1 MPSNPPDEKES
12 PDAAA
17 AVTIDHSTPVAHGNN
32 HATTPK
38 KAAAPAADAAAT
50 TPKSAPARPRAA
62 TMKKPPEPPTL
73 LADFL
78 RGRPSPQ
85 RIAAERKRRM
95 SLDAVKAEMRAEM
108 RQAAVARVQ
117 QPGGVKDRVQKWQKA
132 NAAVMLV
139 GDPLATPSE
148 PTELA
153 FPGETE
159 SVTEEDRV
167 RIKLRQK
174 RRSAPKI
181 EVHNDAVASEHDETI
196 EELPDGQAKQA
207 PKKRVVSDD
216 HWMAQKRKKSPPRSR
231 SPRNKDTA
239 SPGPSPLPK
248 GFVQKTPAQAPIAKK
263 IQDWVSKV
271 ELPDPPP
278 SGHRASK
285 STDSLDGSRIQA
297 RLKELQERQATL
309 PKKRL
314 DDDGIR
320 VAPIRTKKLDDDG
333 IRVKPTKT
341 PVSEGSTF
349 RTPRPQSA
357 GPKSRDHSRGA
368 NSRQDSS
375 DHIVVVE
382 EDDSDRIEVVED
394 AASSLPATPTR
405 KPSNSRKASRK
416 RNPPPRTE
424 TTATTTTTDGK
435 SWASTSDSAMR
446 TGLEDSDPT
455 PSSLTSAPGAKPLA
469 DIPVGFSAF
478 SELDL
483 SLDRGKTRKK
493 AQRNPSFKAADVLK
507 KVVTE
512 GKKILHDAVEPPK
525 QPVANKPP
533 SIEEW
538 LSGTVDPFVDEPAK
552 KEEPAPKAKATESK
566 PLNKAK
572 SLDTRRRSSAERR
585 QRKTSPP
592 TQTELSQSTGLT
604 GSTQTTDVTQ
614 TTQSTD
620 WTEST
625 FTDTFT
631 ETDLSASTE
640 NDENVAPKPV
650 GEKTKE
656 KPKTP
661 TSAGSGSGPAGLR
674 RRAATRGSP
683 SPMKSLKK
691 PFREILKEAFRG
703 ESSGH
708 QTPPSKYISE
718 EERRLEQEYDS
729 YEEDEES
736 GRTMRRRSSGSSRT
750 YSDRTFTDDWTYS
763 DESSVRDDRIP
774 RRKPPTN
781 GVHELSTILGSADT
795 QSAYS
800 DMTSQLSDTTITQ
813 TTGFTRSNG
822 SRRSNKSGLKRR
834 LTKHSDLV
842 SVLSLPDDSQVP
854 GSLRS
859 VKHRPSVRKAASIR
873 RATTR
878 PDTITTKDLLKEFA
892 DDENLYQRE
901 LKTLVDGV
909 IPVLLSTVLQEGS
922 ASAVDLFGPESPGRK
937 ANSMSKSVVNMG
949 VALEKL
955 KTAHKRAS
963 HADIDRLISWLHTAS
978 PIYDAY
984 MDAWRLGFQ
993 DLIVNLAPA
1002 ADRLDDEDSLINALP
1017 RNAEGDVINE
1027 DGERVDVAHL
1037 LKRPVLRIRTLAK
1050 FTKGLHA
1057 AIGSYD
1063 TLALVGDYHALQEK
1077 ARRRHREESARL
1089 ADEDAINT
1097 DTTRIRDLR
1106 TLAPMESVKIDPK
1119 RQVSAKDLFSLSL
1132 AHSNGQRLECQVELV
1147 HRDLPGASNYK
1158 GDLLIRETGS
1168 GRRTWL
1174 LFPPMPMTVI
1184 SARRGDARYELV
1196 LMVQGTHN
1204 GRQWYELLSLVT
1216 DNDDQVDDWLEI
1228 VGTTPVPPKERL
1240 PIVTG
1245 ESLPESPQHRTDIPV
1260 GGKLRGSSSRDMSSP
1275 EPMTPTRPASSYYYN
1290 RGSSMPTTPV
1300 DRSPSPERT
1309 PTREFYHESE
1319 GRHRAAPNTTPFRED
1334 GAPPP
1339 PIHRSLS
1346 PKPPKLRPPVDL
1358 QSPRVKRRG
1367 SSPLKHEY
1375 LPSEES
1381 SDTSRS
1387 VTEISESE
1395 SETESD
1401 YTSSEDEFDEDIPET
1416 EVGFSIREPESRP
1429 EREGDHERRRD
1440 RDHERDRERK
1450 HDWVP
1455 EREPEPEASV
1465 DSFREESMISQSFV
1479 QESMVSESVCSL
1491 TPSNSASQAGLRGRK
1506 MSASEDYTKYI
1517 ASVSY
1522 WNEKK
1527 GQWKD
1532 ISFEPCSIQVTAGVI
1547 EAYSLVMSP
1556 GGQPDVPLVSLEL
1569 TPLVLLR
1576 QSTVVDLEIRSAV
1589 RDNCKNK
1596 EIGGGNFRFRCP
1608 SSTECFNLYMAV
1620 HHARLNNQKFIQ
1632 LENEARYKSFGER
1645 PAEENEDNSSRRRS
1659 WFGRKNSYRASTR
1672 APSQSHDGST
1682 PSSSPSATSFLK
1694 RLTGAGSF
1702 NIARSSID
1710 KQGRFSAHNSLYT
1723 AGSSS
1728 DGYPRSPSISVYSN
1742 SIRIPLS
1749 SDNIKIRLHLL
1760 VTSTKWEDYGNCL
1773 LQIRRPPPGWRQE
1786 LRANHG
1792 LEKRVTVTTMPK
1804 KSDKARVVLDAVLGS
1819 GCFTPMGSRGIVCGI
1834 WEEIRDERG
1843 EIGVAPKTG
1852 GASGSVKKWCFQC
1865 ASVSEASW
1873 VLRLVHQ
1880 EVGVELRE

>member
-1 MPSNPPDEKES
+1 MASKPPDEKES
-12 PDAAA
+12 PNTTAA
-17 AVTIDHSTPVAHGNN
+17 TKTKTSTPGAKGDNDP
-32 HATTPK
+32 TTPK
-38 KAAAPAADAAAT
+38 KASPPAADAAAAT

-108 RQAAVARVQ
+108 REAAIAKVQ
-117 QPGGVKDRVQKWQKA
+117 QPGGVRDRVQKWQKA
-132 NAAVMLV
+132 NAALMVA

-174 RRSAPKI
+174 RKSAPKI
-181 EVHNDAVASEHDETI
+181 EVHNDPVGDEKNETV
-196 EELPDGQAKQA
+196 EELPNGQTKQA

-216 HWMAQKRKKSPPRSR
+216 HWMAQKKKKSPPRSK
-231 SPRNKDTA
+231 SPRTKNAA

-248 GFVQKTPAQAPIAKK
+248 GFVQKTPIQAPISKK
-263 IQDWVSKV
+263 IQDWVAKV
-271 ELPDPPP
+271 ELPEPPP
-278 SGHRASK
+278 SSKHGASK
-285 STDSLDGSRIQA
+285 STGSIDSSRIQA
-297 RLKELQERQATL
+297 RLKELQEKQATL

-320 VAPIRTKKLDDDG
+320 VIPIRTKGPDDDG
-333 IRVKPTKT
+333 IRVRPVKT
-341 PVSEGSTF
+341 PASEGS
-349 RTPRPQSA
+349 RVKTPRPHSTGA
-357 GPKSRDHSRGA
+357 MSRDRSRGA
-368 NSRQDSS
+368 SSRQDLSE
-375 DHIVVVE
+375 HIVVVE
-382 EDDSDRIEVVED
+382 EDESDRIEVIED
-394 AASSLPATPTR
+394 TASSLPVTPTR
-405 KPSNSRKASRK
+405 KPSRSRKVSRK
-416 RNPPPRTE
+416 KNVPPHTD
-424 TTATTTTTDGK
+424 TTDEK
-435 SWASTSDSAMR
+435 SWVSSSESTVKIGLDDSELA
-446 TGLEDSDPT
+446 

-483 SLDRGKTRKK
+483 PLDRSKTRKK
-493 AQRNPSFKAADVLK
+493 TQRNPSFKAADVLK

-512 GKKILHDAVEPPK
+512 GKKILHDAVETPK
-525 QPVANKPP
+525 QPVANNPP
-533 SIEEW
+533 SIEKW
-538 LSGTVDPFVDEPAK
+538 LSGTVDPFV
-552 KEEPAPKAKATESK
+552 EEPTKKRESSIPKRKSSEIK
-566 PLNKAK
+566 PLDKPK
-572 SLDTRRRSSAERR
+572 SQDTRRQSSVEPRHRR
-585 QRKTSPP
+585 PSPP
-592 TQTELSQSTGLT
+592 TQTELSESTGLT
-604 GSTQTTDVTQ
+604 ESTQTTDETQTTDMTQ

-625 FTDTFT
+625 FT
-631 ETDLSASTE
+631 ETDLSASTG
-640 NDENVAPKPV
+640 NDETIAPKHV
-650 GEKTKE
+650 EEKPKE

-661 TSAGSGSGPAGLR
+661 TSAGSAGLR
-674 RRAATRGSP
+674 RRAATRSSP
-683 SPMKSLKK
+683 SPLKSVKK

-729 YEEDEES
+729 YEEEEDEPKRS
-736 GRTMRRRSSGSSRT
+736 MRRRSSGSSQS

-763 DESSVRDDRIP
+763 DESSIREDRTP

-795 QSAYS
+795 QSVYS
-800 DMTSQLSDTTITQ
+800 DMTSQLSETTITQ
-813 TTGFTRSNG
+813 TTGLTRSNV
-822 SRRSNKSGLKRR
+822 SRRSTKSGLKRR

-842 SVLSLPDDSQVP
+842 SVLSLPDDGQVP

-859 VKHRPSVRKAASIR
+859 IKPRPSVRKAASVR

-878 PDTITTKDLLKEFA
+878 PDTVTTKDLLKEFS

-922 ASAVDLFGPESPGRK
+922 TNAVDLFGPESPSRK
-937 ANSMSKSVVNMG
+937 ANGMSKSVVNMG

-955 KTAHKRAS
+955 KTAHKRAP
-963 HADIDRLISWLHTAS
+963 HTDIDRLIAWLHTAS
-978 PIYDAY
+978 PIYDTY

-1017 RNAEGDVINE
+1017 RNAEGDVVNE

-1037 LKRPVLRIRTLAK
+1037 LKRPLLRIRTLAK

-1063 TLALVGDYHALQEK
+1063 TLALVNDYDLLQEK

-1119 RQVSAKDLFSLSL
+1119 RQVNAKDLFSLSL
-1132 AHSNGQRLECQVELV
+1132 THSNGQRLECQVELV
-1147 HRDLPGASNYK
+1147 HRDLPGANNDK

-1174 LFPPMPMTVI
+1174 LFPPMPITVV
-1184 SARRGDARYELV
+1184 SGRRGDARYELV

-1216 DNDDQVDDWLEI
+1216 DNDNQINDWLDI

-1240 PIVTG
+1240 PIVTE
-1245 ESLPESPQHRTDIPV
+1245 ESLPESPQHRMDIPV
-1260 GGKLRGSSSRDMSSP
+1260 GGKLYSSSSRDMSSP
-1275 EPMTPTRPASSYYYN
+1275 EPITPRRQTPSQYHN

-1300 DRSPSPERT
+1300 NHSPSLERT
-1309 PTREFYHESE
+1309 PTQDSYTDGE

-1339 PIHRSLS
+1339 PIHRSLGPKS
-1346 PKPPKLRPPVDL
+1346 PKLQPPVDL

-1387 VTEISESE
+1387 VTEVSESE
-1395 SETESD
+1395 TETESD

-1416 EVGFSIREPESRP
+1416 EVGFSIKEPEPQP
-1429 EREGDHERRRD
+1429 ERERSRS
-1440 RDHERDRERK
+1440 RERTRE
-1450 HDWVP
+1450 HGT
-1455 EREPEPEASV
+1455 EPEPLGFV
-1465 DSFREESMISQSFV
+1465 NSFQQESTISQSFV
-1479 QESMVSESVCSL
+1479 QDSMVSESVCSL
-1491 TPSNSASQAGLRGRK
+1491 TPSNSASQAGLHGRK
-1506 MSASEDYTKYI
+1506 MSASESYTKYI
-1517 ASVSY
+1517 ASISY

-1532 ISFEPCSIQVTAGVI
+1532 ISLEPCSIQVTAGVI
-1547 EAYSLVMSP
+1547 EAYSLVMSL

-1589 RDNCKNK
+1589 KDNCKNK
-1596 EIGGGNFRFRCP
+1596 AIGGGNFRFRCP

-1645 PAEENEDNSSRRRS
+1645 PTEDNEDNSSRRRS

-1682 PSSSPSATSFLK
+1682 PSSSLSATSFLK
-1694 RLTGAGSF
+1694 RLTGAGTF

-1710 KQGRFSAHNSLYT
+1710 KQRHFSNTNSLYT
-1723 AGSSS
+1723 SGSSS
-1728 DGYPRSPSISVYSN
+1728 EGYPRSPSISIYSN
-1742 SIRIPLS
+1742 SIRSPLS

-1760 VTSTKWEDYGNCL
+1760 ATSTKWEDYGNCL
-1773 LQIRRPPPGWRQE
+1773 LQIRRPPPGWHQE

-1792 LEKRVTVTTMPK
+1792 LEKRVTVTTIPK
-1804 KSDKARVVLDAVLGS
+1804 KSDKPRIVLDAVLGS

-1880 EVGVELRE
+1880 EVELRE

>member
-1 MPSNPPDEKES
+1 MASKPADEKE
-12 PDAAA
+12 PPTTTAAA
-17 AVTIDHSTPVAHGNN
+17 GGTKTSTPVSKGGNDP
-32 HATTPK
+32 TTPK
-38 KAAAPAADAAAT
+38 KAGAPAVDAPAAT

-108 RQAAVARVQ
+108 REAAVAKVQ
-117 QPGGVKDRVQKWQKA
+117 QPGGVRDRVQKWQKA
-132 NAAVMLV
+132 NAALMVA

-174 RRSAPKI
+174 RKSAPKI
-181 EVHNDAVASEHDETI
+181 EVHNDAVADEKDETV
-196 EELPDGQAKQA
+196 EELPGGQTKQA

-216 HWMAQKRKKSPPRSR
+216 HWMAQKKKKSPPRFK
-231 SPRNKDTA
+231 SPRTKDA
-239 SPGPSPLPK
+239 ASPSPGPSPLPK
-248 GFVQKTPAQAPIAKK
+248 GFVQKTPIQAPIAKK
-263 IQDWVSKV
+263 IQDWVAKV
-271 ELPDPPP
+271 ELPETPP
-278 SGHRASK
+278 SSKHGASK

-297 RLKELQERQATL
+297 RLKELQEKQATL
-309 PKKRL
+309 PKKRLGDDGIRVTPIRTKRL

-320 VAPIRTKKLDDDG
+320 VRPI
-333 IRVKPTKT
+333 KT
-341 PVSEGSTF
+341 PASEGSSVK
-349 RTPRPQSA
+349 TPRPHSTGA
-357 GPKSRDHSRGA
+357 KSRDRSRGA
-368 NSRQDSS
+368 SSRQDLS

-382 EDDSDRIEVVED
+382 EDESDRIEVIED
-394 AASSLPATPTR
+394 TASSLPATPTR
-405 KPSNSRKASRK
+405 KPSRSPKPSRKKNA
-416 RNPPPRTE
+416 PPRTE
-424 TTATTTTTDGK
+424 TTDEK
-435 SWASTSDSAMR
+435 SWISSSESAVK
-446 TGLEDSDPT
+446 TGLGDSELA
-455 PSSLTSAPGAKPLA
+455 PSSLTSAPGAKPLD

-483 SLDRGKTRKK
+483 PLDRSKTRKK

-525 QPVANKPP
+525 QPVANNPP
-533 SIEEW
+533 SIEKW
-538 LSGTVDPFVDEPAK
+538 LNGTVDPFIDEPTK
-552 KEEPAPKAKATESK
+552 KREAPAPRRKPSEGK
-566 PLNKAK
+566 PLNTAK
-572 SLDTRRRSSAERR
+572 SQDTRRQSSVEPR
-585 QRKTSPP
+585 QRKASPP
-592 TQTELSQSTGLT
+592 NQTELSESTGLT
-604 GSTQTTDVTQ
+604 ESTQTTDTTQTTDMTQ

-625 FTDTFT
+625 FT
-631 ETDLSASTE
+631 ETDVSASTG
-640 NDENVAPKPV
+640 NDGNVAPRHVEEKP
-650 GEKTKE
+650 KE
-656 KPKTP
+656 KPKTQA
-661 TSAGSGSGPAGLR
+661 SAGSGSAGLR

-683 SPMKSLKK
+683 SPLKSVKK

-703 ESSGH
+703 ESTGH

-729 YEEDEES
+729 YEEDDEPK
-736 GRTMRRRSSGSSRT
+736 RAMRRRSSGSSES

-763 DESSVRDDRIP
+763 DESSVREDRTP

-795 QSAYS
+795 QSTYS
-800 DMTSQLSDTTITQ
+800 DMTSQLSETTITQ
-813 TTGFTRSNG
+813 TTGLTRSNV
-822 SRRSNKSGLKRR
+822 SRRSSKPGLKRR

-842 SVLSLPDDSQVP
+842 SVLSLPDDGQVP
-854 GSLRS
+854 GTLRS
-859 VKHRPSVRKAASIR
+859 IKPRPSVRKAASVR

-878 PDTITTKDLLKEFA
+878 PDTVTTKDLLREFA

-922 ASAVDLFGPESPGRK
+922 TSAVDLFGPESPSRK
-937 ANSMSKSVVNMG
+937 ANSISKSVVNMG

-963 HADIDRLISWLHTAS
+963 HTDIDRLIAWLHTAS

-993 DLIVNLAPA
+993 DLVVNLAPA

-1017 RNAEGDVINE
+1017 RNAEGDVVNE

-1037 LKRPVLRIRTLAK
+1037 LKRPLLRIRTLAK

-1097 DTTRIRDLR
+1097 DTNRIRDLR

-1147 HRDLPGASNYK
+1147 HRDLPGANNDK

-1184 SARRGDARYELV
+1184 SGRRGEARYELV

-1216 DNDDQVDDWLEI
+1216 DNDDQVNDWLDI

-1240 PIVTG
+1240 PVVTE
-1245 ESLPESPQHRTDIPV
+1245 ESLPESPQHRLDIPV
-1260 GGKLRGSSSRDMSSP
+1260 GGKLHSSSSRDISSP
-1275 EPMTPTRPASSYYYN
+1275 EPMTPKRPTPSRYHN

-1300 DRSPSPERT
+1300 NHSPSLERT
-1309 PTREFYHESE
+1309 PTQDSYNDGE

-1339 PIHRSLS
+1339 PIHRSLG
-1346 PKPPKLRPPVDL
+1346 PKPPKLQPPVDL

-1387 VTEISESE
+1387 VTEVSESE
-1395 SETESD
+1395 TETESD

-1416 EVGFSIREPESRP
+1416 EVGFSIREPEPQP
-1429 EREGDHERRRD
+1429 ERERERQ
-1440 RDHERDRERK
+1440 RERK
-1450 HDWVP
+1450 REH
-1455 EREPEPEASV
+1455 EPEPEPR
-1465 DSFREESMISQSFV
+1465 DFEESSQQESTLSQPFV
-1479 QESMVSESVCSL
+1479 QDSMVSESVCSL
-1491 TPSNSASQAGLRGRK
+1491 TPSNSASQAGLHGRK
-1506 MSASEDYTKYI
+1506 MSASESYTKYI
-1517 ASVSY
+1517 ASISY

-1532 ISFEPCSIQVTAGVI
+1532 ISLEPCSIQVAAGVI

-1589 RDNCKNK
+1589 KDNCKK
-1596 EIGGGNFRFRCP
+1596 REIGGGNFRFRCP

-1620 HHARLNNQKFIQ
+1620 HHARLNNHKFIQ

-1645 PAEENEDNSSRRRS
+1645 PDEDNEDPSSRRRS

-1682 PSSSPSATSFLK
+1682 PSSSLSATSFLK
-1694 RLTGAGSF
+1694 RLTGAGTF

-1710 KQGRFSAHNSLYT
+1710 KQGHFSNANSLYT
-1723 AGSSS
+1723 SGSSS
-1728 DGYPRSPSISVYSN
+1728 EGYPRSPSISIYSN
-1742 SIRIPLS
+1742 SIRSPRP

-1773 LQIRRPPPGWRQE
+1773 LQIRRPPPGWHQE

-1804 KSDKARVVLDAVLGS
+1804 KSDKPRIVLDAVLGS

>member
-1 MPSNPPDEKES
+1 MASKPPDEKES
-12 PDAAA
+12 SDAAA
-17 AVTIDHSTPVAHGNN
+17 AATTTKPSTPVAKEDNGP
-32 HATTPK
+32 TTPK
-38 KAAAPAADAAAT
+38 KAGAPVADAAAT

-108 RQAAVARVQ
+108 RQAAVAKVQ

-132 NAAVMLV
+132 NAAAMV
-139 GDPLATPSE
+139 A
-148 PTELA
+148 ELA
-153 FPGETE
+153 FPDEME

-174 RRSAPKI
+174 RKSAPKI
-181 EVHNDAVASEHDETI
+181 EVHNDAVADEKEETV
-196 EELPDGQAKQA
+196 EELPDGQTKQA

-216 HWMAQKRKKSPPRSR
+216 HWMAQKRRKSPPRSK
-231 SPRNKDTA
+231 SPRTKDTA

-248 GFVQKTPAQAPIAKK
+248 GFVQKTPIQAPIAKK
-263 IQDWVSKV
+263 IQDWAAKV
-271 ELPDPPP
+271 ELPEP
-278 SGHRASK
+278 SPTKHRASK

-297 RLKELQERQATL
+297 KLKELQERQATL

-320 VAPIRTKKLDDDG
+320 VRPI
-333 IRVKPTKT
+333 KT
-341 PVSEGSTF
+341 PASEGSNAKA
-349 RTPRPQSA
+349 PRPHSTGA
-357 GPKSRDHSRGA
+357 ESRDRSRGA
-368 NSRQDSS
+368 SSRQDSS
-375 DHIVVVE
+375 DYIVVVE
-382 EDDSDRIEVVED
+382 EEESNRIEVIED

-405 KPSNSRKASRK
+405 KPSKSRKVSRK
-416 RNPPPRTE
+416 KNAPPRTE
-424 TTATTTTTDGK
+424 TTTDER
-435 SWASTSDSAMR
+435 SWVSSSESAVK
-446 TGLEDSDPT
+446 TGLDDSELA

-483 SLDRGKTRKK
+483 PLDRKKTRKK

-512 GKKILHDAVEPPK
+512 GKKILHEAVEPPK
-525 QPVANKPP
+525 QPVANNPP
-533 SIEEW
+533 SIEKW
-538 LSGTVDPFVDEPAK
+538 LNGTVDPFVDEPSK
-552 KEEPAPKAKATESK
+552 REESPAPKKKASEGK
-566 PLNKAK
+566 PLDKAK
-572 SLDTRRRSSAERR
+572 SQDAGRRPSVEPR
-585 QRKTSPP
+585 QRKPSPP
-592 TQTELSQSTGLT
+592 TQTELSESTGLT
-604 GSTQTTDVTQ
+604 ESTQTTDTTQ

-625 FTDTFT
+625 FT

-640 NDENVAPKPV
+640 NNENVAPKHV
-650 GEKTKE
+650 EEKTKE

-661 TSAGSGSGPAGLR
+661 TSAGSGSGSGGLR
-674 RRAATRGSP
+674 RRAATRSSP
-683 SPMKSLKK
+683 SPMKSVKK

-736 GRTMRRRSSGSSRT
+736 RRTMRRRSSGSSRT

-763 DESSVRDDRIP
+763 DESSVREDKTP

-795 QSAYS
+795 QSTYS
-800 DMTSQLSDTTITQ
+800 DMTSQLSETTITQ
-813 TTGFTRSNG
+813 STGLTRSNV

-859 VKHRPSVRKAASIR
+859 IRPRPSVRKAASVR
-873 RATTR
+873 RATNR
-878 PDTITTKDLLKEFA
+878 PDTVTTKDLLKEFA
-892 DDENLYQRE
+892 DDEDLYQRE

-909 IPVLLSTVLQEGS
+909 IPVLLSTVLQERS
-922 ASAVDLFGPESPGRK
+922 ASVVDLFGPESPGRK

-963 HADIDRLISWLHTAS
+963 HTDIDRLISWLHTAS
-978 PIYDAY
+978 PIYDTY

-1017 RNAEGDVINE
+1017 RNAEGDVVNE

-1057 AIGSYD
+1057 AVGSYD
-1063 TLALVGDYHALQEK
+1063 TLALVGDYDALQEK

-1097 DTTRIRDLR
+1097 DTTRLRDLR

-1132 AHSNGQRLECQVELV
+1132 THSNGQRLECQVELV
-1147 HRDLPGASNYK
+1147 HRDLPGANNDK

-1184 SARRGDARYELV
+1184 SARRGDSRHELV

-1216 DNDDQVDDWLEI
+1216 DNNDQVDDWLGI

-1240 PIVTG
+1240 PIVTE
-1245 ESLPESPQHRTDIPV
+1245 ESLPESPQQRTDIPL
-1260 GGKLRGSSSRDMSSP
+1260 GGKLHGSSSRDMSSP
-1275 EPMTPTRPASSYYYN
+1275 EPMTPTRSIPSRYHN
-1290 RGSSMPTTPV
+1290 RGSSMPTTPIG
-1300 DRSPSPERT
+1300 RSPLPERT
-1309 PTREFYHESE
+1309 PTQGSYNDGE

-1339 PIHRSLS
+1339 PIHRSLGPKS
-1346 PKPPKLRPPVDL
+1346 PKLQPPVDL

-1395 SETESD
+1395 TETESD

-1416 EVGFSIREPESRP
+1416 EVGFSIRDPEPQP
-1429 EREGDHERRRD
+1429 ERE
-1440 RDHERDRERK
+1440 RERER
-1450 HDWVP
+1450 
-1455 EREPEPEASV
+1455 EREPEPQAFV
-1465 DSFREESMISQSFV
+1465 DSLQQESAISQSFV
-1479 QESMVSESVCSL
+1479 QESTVSESVCSL
-1491 TPSNSASQAGLRGRK
+1491 TPSNSASQAGLHGRK
-1506 MSASEDYTKYI
+1506 MSASENYTRYI
-1517 ASVSY
+1517 ASISY

-1532 ISFEPCSIQVTAGVI
+1532 ISLEPCSIQVTAGVI

-1556 GGQPDVPLVSLEL
+1556 GGQPDIPLVSLEL

-1589 RDNCKNK
+1589 KDDCKNK
-1596 EIGGGNFRFRCP
+1596 DIGGGNFRFRCP

-1645 PAEENEDNSSRRRS
+1645 PAEDNEENSSHRRS

-1682 PSSSPSATSFLK
+1682 PSSSLSATSFLK
-1694 RLTGAGSF
+1694 RLTGAGTF

-1710 KQGRFSAHNSLYT
+1710 KQGRFSNNNSLYT
-1723 AGSSS
+1723 SGSSS
-1728 DGYPRSPSISVYSN
+1728 DGYPRSPSISIYSH
-1742 SIRIPLS
+1742 SIRSPLS

-1773 LQIRRPPPGWRQE
+1773 LQIRRPPPGWHQD

-1792 LEKRVTVTTMPK
+1792 LEKRVTVTTVPK
-1804 KSDKARVVLDAVLGS
+1804 KSDKARIVLDAVLGS